1 MQEKPYIRMNR
12 REQMMNTEK
21 MWIYFI
27 YLGTN
32 MSGKPNKHINF
43 CMEEEWEYR
52 TTLYTDRGTWNK
64 ITAELPKRGF
74 NTLLIDMSEGVKLD
88 SHPELA
94 IPGSWEK
101 ADFIQELDRLR
112 KLGLNPLPKY
122 NFSCMHNA
130 WLQDYANMGGTKR
143 YNEVCA
149 DIIRETIEMFGT
161 PEYFHLG
168 MEEEKIENQ
177 SHYPVMRE
185 RTWKRRT
192 EDLLFLCDVCREKG
206 VRPWIWVDVQSIE
219 ALGGAEKF
227 RQNVPKDVLISNW
240 WYSKIHY
247 DGDTEHPRTKLYRD
261 IDSWGYEQVPTG
273 STYSYAYNLRQ
284 TMRYCKEYLKDE
296 NIKGFM
302 TAAWQSTLPHY
313 ENGLLYDAEMFGQAK
328 ALVYPNE

>member
-1 MQEKPYIRMNR
+1 
-12 REQMMNTEK
+12 MMNAEK

-52 TTLYTDRGTWNK
+52 TTLYTDRSTWNK

-149 DIIRETIEMFGT
+149 DIIRETIDMFGK
-161 PEYFHLG
+161 PEFFHLG

-192 EDLLFLCDVCREKG
+192 EDLTFLCDVCREKG
-206 VRPWIWVDVQSIE
+206 VRPWIWVDVQSVE
-219 ALGGAEKF
+219 GLGGADRF
-227 RQNVPKDVLISNW
+227 RENLPKDVLISNW
-240 WYSKIHY
+240 WYAPIHY
-247 DGDTEHPRTKLYRD
+247 DGDAEKPRTKLYRD

-273 STYSYAYNLRQ
+273 SAYSYAYNLRQ

-296 NIKGFM
+296 NIKGYM
-302 TAAWQSTLPHY
+302 TAPWQSTLPHY
-313 ENGLLYDAEMFGQAK
+313 ENGLIYDAEMFRQAK
-328 ALVYPNE
+328 ALVYPEE